1 MVEKKQLFFY
11 ALGAIEV
18 GVQSMRFLLSGAII
32 IGLAGCTLNDFD
44 QIAKRPLSLMPGDFM
59 GNTKPEN
66 AAQPLNKILIAS
78 KASVDIQNGF
88 VSSVKNAVEADPNIL
103 VAKSDYLA
111 MLKSIDVT
119 KSFKDFQ
126 VSGAVYGGIEDVSD
140 NTKGI
145 AVVLNASKMVY
156 DGGQLDSQISSEE
169 LAAQAAFN
177 NYLVKLD
184 ERTLEATQVWVE
196 FDRYSTLVNLI
207 DSRLAVLDPLIKQL
221 EKIAEAGLG
230 DVSQV
235 AAAQRTVAMIE
246 VTQMDVEQRLEQ
258 AKVNFEN
265 FYGNLPPPSQF
276 ESKMIEQQVPQKI
289 SEDLVLKAPAIKA
302 QYAAYRSALAGLS
315 AVEARDSI
323 SVGFES
329 KVQRPFGGSSY
340 DSDESLGL
348 VLSKTLYN
356 GKKLSS
362 EIAQARERANLQL
375 ESLRAVHRT
384 GARTIETALQTI
396 NSMDK
401 AILLAQENAVNSND
415 EISYLRKQLIIGQST
430 LDSVLSAEA
439 RLYEAESKEINF
451 KAERLNA
458 QLGLLAALGL
468 LSDTFKIQ

>member
-1 MVEKKQLFFY
+1 
-11 ALGAIEV
+11 
-18 GVQSMRFLLSGAII
+18 MRFLLSVIII
-32 IGLAGCTLNDFD
+32 IGLSGCEFNDLD
-44 QIAKRPLSLMPGDFM
+44 QIAKRPLSLIPAGFM
-59 GNTKPEN
+59 ENTEPEN
-66 AAQPLNKILIAS
+66 AAQPLNEILSAS

-88 VSSVKNAVEADPNIL
+88 VSSVKSAVEEDPNIL
-103 VAKSDYLA
+103 ATKSDYLA

-126 VSGAVYGGIEDVSD
+126 VTGSVYGGIEDVSD

-145 AVVLNASKMVY
+145 ALVLNASKMVY
-156 DGGQLDSQISSEE
+156 DGGQIDSQISSEE

-196 FDRYSTLVNLI
+196 FDRYSILSNLI
-207 DSRLAVLDPLIKQL
+207 DSRLSVLDPLIKQL

-246 VTQMDVEQRLEQ
+246 VTQMDVQQRLEQ

-265 FYGNLPPPSQF
+265 FYGNLPSSGQF
-276 ESKMIEQQVPQKI
+276 ESKMIEQQIPQKI
-289 SEDLVLKAPAIKA
+289 SDGIVLEAPAIKA
-302 QYAAYRSALAGLS
+302 QYAAYSSALAGLS
-315 AVEARDSI
+315 AVEAKDSI

-329 KVQRPFGGSSY
+329 KVQRPYGGSSY
-340 DSDESLGL
+340 DSDESVGL
-348 VLSKTLYN
+348 VLTKTIYN
-356 GKKLSS
+356 GKKLNS
-362 EIAQARERANLQL
+362 EIAQAKERANLQL
-375 ESLRAVHRT
+375 ESLRSVHRT
-384 GARTIETALQTI
+384 GARNIETALQTI
-396 NSMDK
+396 KSMDK
-401 AILLAQENAVNSND
+401 AILLAQENAANAND
-415 EISYLRKQLIIGQST
+415 EINYLRKQLIIGQST

-451 KAERLNA
+451 KADRLNA

-468 LSDTFKIQ
+468 LAETFEIQ